1 MFLLMEKL
9 LNLVALNYLITRKRW
24 VRILFMIK
32 VSDIKKDFPIFE
44 RQINGNKLTY
54 LDSGATSQKPNQV
67 IDVMSDVYKNN
78 NANVHRGTYVLSS
91 ETTGKY
97 EDVRT
102 KFQKFINAYDS
113 DEIIFTK
120 GCTEGFNLLSN
131 SICKNLNQGDE
142 IILSEIEHHANIIPW
157 QMAAEKYNLNIKFIN
172 VDESFNLDI
181 DHLKSLLSSKTKI
194 VSIVGESNISGML
207 PDIKEIVTIVKSK
220 SDALFILDGAQL
232 VPHRSVDVQDL
243 GIDFLCVSG
252 HKMLG
257 PTGIGVVWGRKE
269 LWDSMDPVYGGG
281 DMIEEVYYDKATW
294 APVPHK
300 FEAGTPPFV
309 EAIGLG
315 AAVDYLTNISMN
327 EVQQHS
333 DSLREYA
340 KNKLENI
347 DGLNIIH
354 SLSKNAGC
362 TFAMSIEGAH
372 ATDVSLMLDTYGVAV
387 RAGHHCVQPFHRKLN
402 LDATFRATGYIYNDE
417 EDFDIL
423 ANAIEDSMKMLK

>member
-1 MFLLMEKL
+1 
-9 LNLVALNYLITRKRW
+9 
-24 VRILFMIK
+24 MIK

-181 DHLKSLLSSKTKI
+181 DHLKSLLTTKTKI

-207 PDIKEIVTIVKSK
+207 PDIKEIVAIVKSK

-269 LWDSMDPVYGGG
+269 LWDSLDPVYGGG

-333 DSLREYA
+333 DILREYA

>member
-1 MFLLMEKL
+1 
-9 LNLVALNYLITRKRW
+9 
-24 VRILFMIK
+24 MIK

-131 SICKNLNQGDE
+131 SICKNLSQGDE

-387 RAGHHCVQPFHRKLN
+387 RAGHHCVQPFHRKMN

>member
-1 MFLLMEKL
+1 
-9 LNLVALNYLITRKRW
+9 
-24 VRILFMIK
+24 MIK
-32 VSDIKKDFPIFE
+32 VSDLKKDFPIFDRE
-44 RQINGNKLTY
+44 INGKRLTY
-54 LDSGATSQKPNQV
+54 LDSGATSQKPNSV
-67 IDVMSDVYKNN
+67 INEMTNVYTNM

-91 ETTGKY
+91 ETTAKY
-97 EDVRT
+97 EEVRN
-102 KFQKFINAYDS
+102 KLKNLINAYSS

-120 GCTEGFNLLSN
+120 GCTEGFNFLAN
-131 SICKNLNQGDE
+131 SICKDLNSGDE

-157 QMAAEKYNLNIKFIN
+157 QMAAAKYNLKIN
-172 VDESFNLDI
+172 YVNVSESFELDF
-181 DHLKSLLSSKTKI
+181 DHLESLLNKNTKV

-207 PDIKEIVTIVKSK
+207 PDIKKINTLVKEKTDAVYIV
-220 SDALFILDGAQL
+220 DGAQL
-232 VPHRSVDVQDL
+232 VPHRKIDVQDL

-269 LWDSMDPVYGGG
+269 LLEDLDPVYGGG
-281 DMIEEVYYDKATW
+281 DMIEEVFYDTATW
-294 APVPHK
+294 APIPHK
-300 FEAGTPPFV
+300 FEAGTPPYV

-315 AAVDYLTNISMN
+315 AAVDYLSNLDMN
-327 EVQQHS
+327 SVQKHS
-333 DSLREYA
+333 DDLREYA

-354 SLSKNAGC
+354 TNSKLAGC
-362 TFAMSIEGAH
+362 TFAMSVDGVH
-372 ATDVSLMLDTYGVAV
+372 ATDVSLMLDTFGVAV

-423 ANAIEDSMKMLK
+423 SNAIEESIKLLT

>member
-1 MFLLMEKL
+1 
-9 LNLVALNYLITRKRW
+9 
-24 VRILFMIK
+24 MIK
-32 VSDIKKDFPIFE
+32 VSDLKKDFPIFDRE
-44 RQINGNKLTY
+44 INGKRLTY
-54 LDSGATSQKPNQV
+54 LDSGATSQKPNSV
-67 IDVMSDVYKNN
+67 INEMTNVYTNM

-91 ETTGKY
+91 ETTANY
-97 EDVRT
+97 EEVRN
-102 KFQKFINAYDS
+102 KLKNFINAYSS

-120 GCTEGFNLLSN
+120 GCTEGFNFLAN
-131 SICKNLNQGDE
+131 SICKDLNSGDE

-157 QMAAEKYNLNIKFIN
+157 QMAAAKYNLKIN
-172 VDESFNLDI
+172 YVNVSESFELDF
-181 DHLKSLLSSKTKI
+181 DHLESLLNENTKV

-207 PDIKEIVTIVKSK
+207 PDIKKINSLVKEKTDAVYIV
-220 SDALFILDGAQL
+220 DGAQL
-232 VPHRSVDVQDL
+232 VPHRKIDVQDL

-269 LWDSMDPVYGGG
+269 LLENLDPVYGGG
-281 DMIEEVYYDKATW
+281 DMIEEVFYDTATW
-294 APVPHK
+294 APIPHK
-300 FEAGTPPFV
+300 FEAGTPPYV

-315 AAVDYLTNISMN
+315 AAVDYLSNLDMN
-327 EVQQHS
+327 SVQKHS
-333 DSLREYA
+333 DDLREYA

-354 SLSKNAGC
+354 TNSKLAGC
-362 TFAMSIEGAH
+362 TFAMSVDGVH
-372 ATDVSLMLDTYGVAV
+372 ATDVSLMLDTFGVAV

-423 ANAIEDSMKMLK
+423 SNAIEESIKLLT

>member
-1 MFLLMEKL
+1 
-9 LNLVALNYLITRKRW
+9 
-24 VRILFMIK
+24 MIK
-32 VSDIKKDFPIFE
+32 VSDLKKDFPIFDRE
-44 RQINGNKLTY
+44 INGKRLTY
-54 LDSGATSQKPNQV
+54 LDSGATSQKPNSV
-67 IDVMSDVYKNN
+67 INEMTNVYTNM

-91 ETTGKY
+91 ETTAKY
-97 EDVRT
+97 EEVRN
-102 KFQKFINAYDS
+102 KLKNFINAYSS

-120 GCTEGFNLLSN
+120 GCTEGFNFLAN
-131 SICKNLNQGDE
+131 SICKDLNSGDE

-157 QMAAEKYNLNIKFIN
+157 QMAAAKYNLKINYVNISK
-172 VDESFNLDI
+172 SFELDF
-181 DHLKSLLSSKTKI
+181 DHLESLLNKNTKV

-207 PDIKEIVTIVKSK
+207 PDIKKINSLVKDKTDAVYIV
-220 SDALFILDGAQL
+220 DGAQL
-232 VPHRSVDVQDL
+232 VPHRKIDVQDL

-269 LWDSMDPVYGGG
+269 LLENLDPVYGGG
-281 DMIEEVYYDKATW
+281 DMIEEVFYDTATW
-294 APVPHK
+294 APIPHK
-300 FEAGTPPFV
+300 FEAGTPPYV

-315 AAVDYLTNISMN
+315 AAVDYLSNLDMN
-327 EVQQHS
+327 NVQKHS
-333 DSLREYA
+333 DDLREYA

-354 SLSKNAGC
+354 TNSKLAGC
-362 TFAMSIEGAH
+362 TFAMSVDGVH
-372 ATDVSLMLDTYGVAV
+372 ATDVSLMLDTFGVAV

-423 ANAIEDSMKMLK
+423 SNAIEESIKLLT

>member
-1 MFLLMEKL
+1 
-9 LNLVALNYLITRKRW
+9 
-24 VRILFMIK
+24 MIK

-257 PTGIGVVWGRKE
+257 PTGIGVVWGRKQ
-269 LWDSMDPVYGGG
+269 LWDSLDPVYGGG

>member
-1 MFLLMEKL
+1 
-9 LNLVALNYLITRKRW
+9 
-24 VRILFMIK
+24 MIK
-32 VSDIKKDFPIFE
+32 VGDLKKDFPIFDRE
-44 RQINGNKLTY
+44 INGKRLTY
-54 LDSGATSQKPNQV
+54 LDSGATSQKPNSV
-67 IDVMSDVYKNN
+67 INEMTNVYTNM

-91 ETTGKY
+91 ETTAKY
-97 EDVRT
+97 EEVRN
-102 KFQKFINAYDS
+102 KLKNFINAYSS

-120 GCTEGFNLLSN
+120 GCTEGFNFLAN
-131 SICKNLNQGDE
+131 SICKDLNSGDE

-157 QMAAEKYNLNIKFIN
+157 QMAAAKYNLKIN
-172 VDESFNLDI
+172 YVNVSESFELDF
-181 DHLKSLLSSKTKI
+181 DHLESLLNKNTKV

-207 PDIKEIVTIVKSK
+207 PDIKKINSLVKDKTDAVYIV
-220 SDALFILDGAQL
+220 DGAQL
-232 VPHRSVDVQDL
+232 VPHRKIDVQDL

-269 LWDSMDPVYGGG
+269 LLENLDPVYGGG
-281 DMIEEVYYDKATW
+281 DMIEEVFYDTATW
-294 APVPHK
+294 APIPHR
-300 FEAGTPPFV
+300 FEAGTPPYV

-315 AAVDYLTNISMN
+315 AAVDYLSNLDMN
-327 EVQQHS
+327 SVQKHS
-333 DSLREYA
+333 DDLREYA

-354 SLSKNAGC
+354 TNSKLAGC
-362 TFAMSIEGAH
+362 TFAMSVDGVH
-372 ATDVSLMLDTYGVAV
+372 ATDVSLMLDTFGVAV

-423 ANAIEDSMKMLK
+423 SNAIEESIKLLT

>member
-1 MFLLMEKL
+1 
-9 LNLVALNYLITRKRW
+9 
-24 VRILFMIK
+24 MIK

-207 PDIKEIVTIVKSK
+207 PDIKEIVAIIKSK

-232 VPHRSVDVQDL
+232 APHRSVDVQDL